1 MACSGRE
8 LACLTCKADLWRR
21 FVRAA
26 DAQRSAFLDATR
38 SILPHMNSEFEWNP
52 VKAASNQKKHS
63 VSFVEAAT
71 VFFDPLSITV
81 VDPGHSIDEK
91 RLSLPACRISV
102 VRSLLLHV
110 DRGDR
115 IRIISA
121 RRATPTE
128 SEKYESGAE

>member
-1 MACSGRE
+1 
-8 LACLTCKADLWRR
+8 
-21 FVRAA
+21 
-26 DAQRSAFLDATR
+26 
-38 SILPHMNSEFEWNP
+38 MNSEFEWDP

-63 VSFVEAAT
+63 VSFVEAAS

-81 VDPGHSIDEK
+81 ADPEHSIDEQ
-91 RLSLPACRISV
+91 RFVITGLSYQRRALV
-102 VRSLLLHV
+102 VVHV

-128 SEKYESGAE
+128 REKYESEAE